1 MSDNKVTVLAK
12 ITIKP
17 EKNTDAKAALL
28 QLAKNT
34 KSEKG
39 CISYDLHQDT
49 KEDTVYFFYEK
60 WESQEDLDNH
70 INHQN
75 ITDFKA
81 ATKDAI
87 LNLEMNTLE
96 VIS

>member
-49 KEDTVYFFYEK
+49 KEDT
-60 WESQEDLDNH
+60 H

>member
-1 MSDNKVTVLAK
+1 
-12 ITIKP
+12 
-17 EKNTDAKAALL
+17 
-28 QLAKNT
+28 
-34 KSEKG
+34 
-39 CISYDLHQDT
+39 LHQDT